1 MFSSNTAA
9 SIYEVNLVD
18 DDGLDIHLHTNEQ
31 NWLAYSV
38 SQADGQFVLFL
49 HLWQVFVQYNV
60 QHSARL
66 STQRVFLISCQ
77 IDKEERMV
85 TSLVGQYKTEK
96 NILTVSVVNSAKISR
111 VSKVNRRESWDEN
124 FLGWNI
130 AFSVAET

>member
-1 MFSSNTAA
+1 MDNSFCFSTFDRFPYNTMFS
-9 SIYEVNLVD
+9 
-18 DDGLDIHLHTNEQ
+18 
-31 NWLAYSV
+31 
-38 SQADGQFVLFL
+38 
-49 HLWQVFVQYNV
+49 
-60 QHSARL
+60 
-66 STQRVFLISCQ
+66 TQQDSVFLISCQ

-130 AFSVAET
+130 TCSVAET